1 VSGRARRFTAAAGA
15 PALFAVAWF
24 ALGCQGLGV
33 SRDELPDAA
42 LAFVYTDSET
52 ARRRAEWLTE
62 ERGRAPVDPTGD
74 RAIAEIGEIS
84 RYLSMLLGVQGRGAQ
99 DRFEGRL
106 ALLDARTAA
115 VTLVAG
121 ARKGAVPHDWSPDRR
136 RLLFSQVVHD
146 ELPSLFEVDVET
158 GEVSQRTHG
167 QRAHPEG
174 CYGPDGR
181 IVYTAVDARSGR
193 RDARIMVTT
202 PGGRAQRLSEAGYAF
217 YPSCAPDGS
226 AVTYT
231 VFSDDGRVPQVVVRS
246 PVLDGEP
253 RVLAVGKEASF
264 SPDGSWIV
272 YSARSH
278 GSWSLW
284 RIRPDGTGR
293 ATLGH
298 AGYDEH
304 RPSLS
309 PDNRLVV
316 YVADTKLHQQLYL
329 RRVDGTGDRILLADG
344 DGDRP
349 VW

>member
-1 VSGRARRFTAAAGA
+1 MSGRARRLVAAAPVLLLA
-15 PALFAVAWF
+15 AVS

-33 SRDELPDAA
+33 SRDEIPEASI
-42 LAFVYTDSET
+42 AFVYTDSET
-52 ARRRAEWLTE
+52 ARRRADSIVEKM
-62 ERGRAPVDPTGD
+62 GPASVDPNDD
-74 RAIAEIGEIS
+74 RAIAEVGEIS
-84 RYLSMLLGVQGRGAQ
+84 RYLSTLLGVKDRHSD

-106 ALLDARTAA
+106 ALLDPRTAA

-121 ARKGAVPHDWSPDRR
+121 ARKGSVPQDWSPDHG
-136 RLLFSQVVHD
+136 RLLFSQVVHND
-146 ELPSLFEVDVET
+146 LPSLFEVDIAT
-158 GEVSQRTHG
+158 GEVSRLTHG

-174 CYGPDGR
+174 CYGPGGR
-181 IVYTAVDARSGR
+181 IVYTAVDARSDR
-193 RDARIMVTT
+193 RDARIMITN
-202 PGGRAQRLSEAGYAF
+202 PGGRPQRLSEAGYAF
-217 YPSCAPDGS
+217 YPGCAPDGS

-231 VFSDDGRVPQVVVRS
+231 TFSEDGRVPRIMVRS

-253 RVLAVGKEASF
+253 RLLAVGKEASF

-278 GSWSLW
+278 GSWRLW

-298 AGYDEH
+298 GGYDEH
-304 RPSLS
+304 RPELS